1 MVYFNKIQMIYSDFT
16 IFDLRRKFG
25 IKDTKKEL
33 FGIIE
38 PVSASKWLQHALI
51 LQQKLP
57 INSEKA
63 KSEFIIAPILTD
75 IWEQSGE
82 RFSIHSGINLDA
94 DTEQGLNGEC
104 DFILSADAEKSYFLK
119 SPIFT
124 IVEAKRDDFLG
135 GVPQCAAQMLGAT
148 YFNNLDGKELDAI
161 YGCVTD
167 GTEWL
172 FLKLENK
179 MLMIDDKTYFTK
191 DLEILLGVFKIIINE
206 SL

>member
-1 MVYFNKIQMIYSDFT
+1 MTYSEFT

-25 IKDTKKEL
+25 IKDTKKQL
-33 FGIIE
+33 FENVE
-38 PVSASKWLQHALI
+38 PVAASKWLQHALT

-82 RFSIHSGINLDA
+82 KFSIHSGINLEA
-94 DTEQGLNGEC
+94 DSEQGLNGEC

-148 YFNNLDGKELDAI
+148 YFNSLDGRTLEAI

-172 FLKLENK
+172 FLRLENTT
-179 MLMIDDKTYFTK
+179 LIIDDKTYFTK
-191 DLEILLGVFKIIINE
+191 DLETLLGVFKIIIHK